1 LDDRLASI
9 AARRGKN
16 NVNNESTLRMKRKE
30 MNLSIEDM
38 AHLLGCS
45 PGHVSRL
52 ERRKAGA
59 QSPENIMRL
68 SKRYGLSIEQV
79 VRSLS

>member
-1 LDDRLASI
+1 
-9 AARRGKN
+9 
-16 NVNNESTLRMKRKE
+16 